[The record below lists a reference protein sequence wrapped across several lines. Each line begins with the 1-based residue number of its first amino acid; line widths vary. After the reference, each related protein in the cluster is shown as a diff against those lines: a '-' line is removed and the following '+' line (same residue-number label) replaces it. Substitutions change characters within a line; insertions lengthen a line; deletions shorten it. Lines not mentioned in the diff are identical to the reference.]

1 MSESITAGSR
11 PAEPG
16 AAAEDA
22 TIRPFRV
29 DIPEEAIVELRRRIA
44 AWRPPEREP
53 VEDQAQGVQ
62 LATVQNLA
70 DYWASEHDWRRCE
83 AKLNAL
89 PQFTTTID
97 GLDIHFLHV
106 RSSQPNALPLIV
118 SHGWPGSII
127 EQLKIIEPLTD
138 PTAHGAS
145 ASDAFDV
152 VIPSLP
158 GYGFSGKPATTGWG
172 PDRIAR
178 AWATLME
185 RLGYGRYVAQG
196 GDWGTAI
203 SAAMARQAPAGLL
216 GIHVNFAQMVPLQML
231 GHIRNGDPAPADL
244 SDAEKRAYGQVAFA
258 TFGRGYGI
266 IQGTRPQTIG
276 YSLADTPV
284 GLAAWL
290 LDHDTSSYQHLAQ
303 LFAGQPYGAITRDD
317 VLDNTSLYWFT
328 NTATSAARLYWE
340 QGRAGGNFYAAA
352 DLSFPTAVTVFP
364 EEYVTAP
371 RSWTEKAYHNLI
383 YFNEA
388 AHGGHFAA
396 WEQPQLFAEEL
407 RAAFR
412 SLR

>member
-1 MSESITAGSR
+1 MSVDTAMNAD
-11 PAEPG
+11 PAV
-16 AAAEDA
+16 
-22 TIRPFRV
+22 RPFHA
-29 DIPEEAIVELRRRIA
+29 DIAEEATADLRRRIA

-53 VEDQAQGVQ
+53 VDDQAQGVQ
-62 LATVQNLA
+62 LATVQALTN
-70 DYWASEHDWRRCE
+70 YWATEYDWRRGE

-89 PQFTTTID
+89 PQFTTKID

-106 RSSQPNALPLIV
+106 RSPQQNALPLIV

-127 EQLKIIEPLTD
+127 EQLKIIEPLTN
-138 PTAHGAS
+138 PTDHGAS

-172 PDRIAR
+172 PDRIAG
-178 AWATLME
+178 AWAVLMD
-185 RLGYGRYVAQG
+185 RLGYRRYVAQG

-203 SAAMARQAPAGLL
+203 SAAMARQAPEGLA
-216 GIHVNFAQMVPLQML
+216 GIHVNFAQMVPLEVL
-231 GHIRNGDPAPADL
+231 GHIRNGDPAPASL
-244 SDAEKRAYGQVAFA
+244 SEAEQRAYGQVAFA
-258 TFGRGYGI
+258 TYHRGYGV

-290 LDHDTSSYQHLAQ
+290 LDHDTTSYEHLVQ
-303 LFAGQPYGAITRDD
+303 LFAGQPFGAITRDD
-317 VLDNTSLYWFT
+317 VLDNISLYWFT

-364 EEYVTAP
+364 EEYVQAP

-388 AHGGHFAA
+388 DRGGHFAA
-396 WEQPQLFAEEL
+396 WEQPQLFSAEL